1 MNIDIKD
8 LITLDDNIK
17 YVVVSKVFYENR
29 NYYYI
34 IDKENMKNIKFV
46 YEDNNELVEFDNKEL
61 LTKLLPL
68 FYEKV
73 KDELPIDN

>member
-8 LITLDDNIK
+8 VITLDDNQK
-17 YVVVSKVFYENR
+17 YVVVSKVFYENK

-34 IDKENMKNIKFV
+34 IGKDNFKNIKFL
-46 YEDNNELVEFDNKEL
+46 YEDDNELVEINNKDL
-61 LTKLLPL
+61 LNKLLPL

-73 KDELPIDN
+73 KDELPINN

>member
-8 LITLDDNIK
+8 VITLDDNQK
-17 YVVVSKVFYENR
+17 YVVISKVFYENK

-34 IDKENMKNIKFV
+34 IGKEMHENIKFV
-46 YEDNNELVEFDNKEL
+46 YEDNDELVEFNDQEL
-61 LTKLLPL
+61 IKKLLPL

-73 KDELPIDN
+73 KDELPIDR

>member
-8 LITLDDNIK
+8 VITLDDNIK

-29 NYYYI
+29 TYYYI
-34 IDKENMKNIKFV
+34 IDKDNMKNIKFV

-73 KDELPIDN
+73 KDELPVNN